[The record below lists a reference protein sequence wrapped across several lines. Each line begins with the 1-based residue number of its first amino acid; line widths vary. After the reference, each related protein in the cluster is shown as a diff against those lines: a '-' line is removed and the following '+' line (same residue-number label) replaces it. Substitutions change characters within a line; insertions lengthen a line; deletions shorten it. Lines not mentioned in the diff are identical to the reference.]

1 MAVEN
6 NVASINTNSQG
17 HTISIDGTQISGLFI
32 NITKGS
38 DADSISLE
46 QLSNVLKDPDLPL
59 VITPFTKKEGALK
72 GFVKESVSEEPT
84 PVSEPAPEVGDNT
97 NLFTDGNQSQVQA

>member
-1 MAVEN
+1 MAVKN
-6 NVASINTNSQG
+6 NVESINTNSQG

-46 QLSNVLKDPDLPL
+46 QLANVLKDPNLPL
-59 VITPFTKKEGALK
+59 TITAFTKKEGALK
-72 GFVKESVSEEPT
+72 GFVKE
-84 PVSEPAPEVGDNT
+84 PVSDEAPAPSETGTLFSDSETAEPA
-97 NLFTDGNQSQVQA
+97 QAEG